1 MNGNDDKR
9 EIDVGKLENV
19 TGGSV
24 PMYPAKYEREKIF
37 KAKKFLN
44 NMSENLDLKDAGTA
58 VKPFDVCPVCHS
70 TAVSFNSV
78 ENICM
83 CQDCGYCED
92 RSK

>member
-1 MNGNDDKR
+1 MKVFDNTELNPEQLD
-9 EIDVGKLENV
+9 NA
-19 TGGSV
+19 TGGTS
-24 PMYPAKYEREKIF
+24 PRYPSTGAGGKII
-37 KAKKFLN
+37 KTNPILN
-44 NMSENLDLKDAGTA
+44 SISQNLPKTNANNA

-70 TAVSFNSV
+70 TAVSFNRE